1 MILNELQI
9 TKRMLD
15 EDPKRRIILTPII
28 DAQQQFGPSSI
39 DLRLGTRFKVAMN
52 TRYTHIDPLSDKE
65 NMRRATYTRDVY
77 VGPLKCFV
85 LHPGEFALGSTLE
98 FIRLPHDI
106 AARLEGRSTWGRLG
120 LQIHSTAGFVDPGF
134 RGALTFELQN
144 AGKVP
149 ISLYAGMR
157 VAQISFYE
165 SKESQLP
172 YGRKKYAKYSDKM
185 GTVGSKYDE
194 DPEFTMF
201 RKLKKEKLR

>member
-15 EDPKRRIILTPII
+15 EYPKRRIILTPII

-39 DLRLGTRFKVAMN
+39 DLRLGTRFKVVMN
-52 TRYTHIDPLSDKE
+52 TRYTHIDPLSDEE
-65 NMRRATYTRDVY
+65 NIRRATYTGDVY
-77 VGPLKCFV
+77 IGPLKSFV

-98 FIRLPHDI
+98 FIKLPHDI

-157 VAQISFYE
+157 VAQISFYQSE
-165 SKESQLP
+165 ESQLP
-172 YGRKKYAKYSDKM
+172 YWRKQYAKYGDKM
-185 GTVGSKYDE
+185 GTVGSE
-194 DPEFTMF
+194 DS
-201 RKLKKEKLR
+201 R